1 MGKLQKRRPPGL
13 NLASVLQ
20 KESSFT
26 LSDTGTFLEFE
37 SGFEISPRGIVKAPG
52 RQADEAFSTLTLE
65 DIEPLSQLGC
75 GASATVRLARHK
87 PSGRLLALK
96 IINVVAQREM
106 RRQIVNELKV
116 LCGLQ
121 HRQLV
126 PLYDAFYLEGY
137 VYLALRYMD
146 GGSLEHLLSA
156 YQVIARQAGIAAL
169 GLPEQVLSAVLVQ
182 VSCGLRYLHDQANVV
197 HRDLKPAN
205 VLINTTGTAALSDFG
220 ISKNLEDSRGMARSF
235 VGTAAYMA
243 PERIS
248 GGDHSAPS
256 DIWSLGIISVECAQG
271 YHPYRGAQSYY
282 DLIVEIQDASSPP
295 VLPTDCFSPSLCDL
309 TAALVRPKPNERPSC
324 AQLLA
329 HPFLSGRSGHVAASG
344 AAPDY
349 SWLAGAAE
357 DKLGRWIAETF
368 GPSTPAPPRPDSSKC
383 SANGSN
389 GCSSGC
395 SSSGSS
401 GNSGNSGS
409 SGGSGGDRGGSCAVA
424 MALAASISASSCS
437 SDGSAEAAAQLLPGE
452 IASDSVSADA
462 MGHACAAMGSNR
474 RPPEAKAAMSIQ
486 AHLRG
491 AVTRR
496 ELEELRELEAEHQA
510 GALHAPLAQ
519 IERMHVEDP
528 GFVCRLEQMSLETGS

>member
-1 MGKLQKRRPPGL
+1 M
-13 NLASVLQ
+13 
-20 KESSFT
+20 
-26 LSDTGTFLEFE
+26 
-37 SGFEISPRGIVKAPG
+37 
-52 RQADEAFSTLTLE
+52 
-65 DIEPLSQLGC
+65 
-75 GASATVRLARHK
+75 RLARHK

-146 GGSLEHLLSA
+146 GGACRLHQVMPSAPPTYSLTQSRPTAAVVYWLCTGSLEHLLSA

-295 VLPTDCFSPSLCDL
+295 ALPTDCFSPSLCDL
-309 TAALVRPKPNERPSC
+309 TAALVRPKPNERPS
-324 AQLLA
+324 
-329 HPFLSGRSGHVAASG
+329 
-344 AAPDY
+344 
-349 SWLAGAAE
+349 
-357 DKLGRWIAETF
+357 
-368 GPSTPAPPRPDSSKC
+368 
-383 SANGSN
+383 
-389 GCSSGC
+389 
-395 SSSGSS
+395 
-401 GNSGNSGS
+401 
-409 SGGSGGDRGGSCAVA
+409 
-424 MALAASISASSCS
+424 
-437 SDGSAEAAAQLLPGE
+437 
-452 IASDSVSADA
+452 
-462 MGHACAAMGSNR
+462 
-474 RPPEAKAAMSIQ
+474 
-486 AHLRG
+486 
-491 AVTRR
+491 
-496 ELEELRELEAEHQA
+496 
-510 GALHAPLAQ
+510 
-519 IERMHVEDP
+519 
-528 GFVCRLEQMSLETGS
+528 